1 MHALDVVH
9 GDIKTVLYQS
19 TSCCYALLYHLIRIL
34 KENVLIDSQCRA
46 RLTDFGLATILHAT
60 ATTATAG
67 RGTVRYMAPELLD
80 WEASNSTG
88 RATQAS
94 DMYALAITIW
104 RVSHFSHMFAQ
115 SRRLVDI

>member
-19 TSCCYALLYHLIRIL
+19 ISCCYALLLHLICIL
-34 KENVLIDSQCRA
+34 KENVLIDSQGRA

-80 WEASNSTG
+80 WEDSESGRSTK
-88 RATQAS
+88 AS
-94 DMYALAITIW
+94 DMYALGVTVW
-104 RVSHFSHMFAQ
+104 RVRDFSQIRA
-115 SRRLVDI
+115 SWIS